1 MLTDLSLWSVGLC
14 DGSGFGLR
22 HTPFDL
28 FYNFDQQGYPRPW
41 RVWWDVLRVSA
52 LQLTGIKM
60 NLNLILLR
68 KYNSSYNNKSVVKK
82 KTQIR
87 VNNIFVI
94 RHENGLHQVR
104 WFVMVRA
111 LTRRQ
116 DWIYFIEF
124 LSIYTS
130 RKYNLH
136 FLKLCVSLC
145 MEATNT
151 RTPVSVCCLLSV
163 SVSVSAWQRCHYR
176 LIQLWINHPFH

>member
-1 MLTDLSLWSVGLC
+1 
-14 DGSGFGLR
+14 
-22 HTPFDL
+22 
-28 FYNFDQQGYPRPW
+28 
-41 RVWWDVLRVSA
+41 
-52 LQLTGIKM
+52 M

-163 SVSVSAWQRCHYR
+163 SVSA
-176 LIQLWINHPFH
+176 